1 MNFVIMPLIFLSGV
15 FYSVD
20 SLPPFWQ
27 AASRLNPFYYLVD
40 GFRQGFFGSG
50 DTNTTLS
57 LLIVAAT
64 ALAVTAAAVVLLVKG
79 WKIRT

>member
-1 MNFVIMPLIFLSGV
+1 MNFVIMPLTFLSGV

-27 AASRLNPFYYLVD
+27 AASRLNPFYY
-40 GFRQGFFGSG
+40 
-50 DTNTTLS
+50 
-57 LLIVAAT
+57 IVAAT